1 MRRPLRRGCE
11 RAERLAR
18 IPTLDVCSDGFGFFL
33 LPVEA
38 ALPKSVI
45 RRSSAP
51 NGVSVGL
58 LFAGAFGPNPPS
70 EAQTL
75 GPSFCQPPKAL
86 LQEPA
91 AGVALN
97 GAHLMHDA
105 YNLILADH
113 LAFAMGAGGFL
124 LGLVTGRLRRRRKS
138 KPGGVEVHDYY
149 GVD

>member
-11 RAERLAR
+11 RPERLAR

-138 KPGGVEVHDYY
+138 KPGGIEVHDYY

>member
-1 MRRPLRRGCE
+1 
-11 RAERLAR
+11 
-18 IPTLDVCSDGFGFFL
+18 
-33 LPVEA
+33 
-38 ALPKSVI
+38 
-45 RRSSAP
+45 
-51 NGVSVGL
+51 
-58 LFAGAFGPNPPS
+58 
-70 EAQTL
+70 L